1 MKWTKLLILL
11 CGSLVSICA
20 MADDAKGTHSRW
32 IITLT
37 LTDTASGK
45 LVEQGDL
52 DAELEF
58 DDAIKCESILA
69 RVRPIPVS
77 GNLAVAL
84 TCRKVDRN
92 VVDPRWGIVV
102 TVTDTTTG
110 ELLEQHELDP
120 EFEYNDPVK
129 CQAMA
134 ARLGPIRAPTNLAA
148 ALTCRRVDRSDAES
162 ERSPP
167 ERMMNQSMVLLCS
180 DSARNFVALAAY
192 TGENSC
198 LMASRWINY
207 GRL

>member
-1 MKWTKLLILL
+1 MAEAEQVFMKWTILLMLL
-11 CGSLVSICA
+11 CGSLVGICA
-20 MADDAKGTHSRW
+20 PADDAKGTHSRW
-32 IITLT
+32 VIVLT
-37 LTDTASGK
+37 LTDTTSGK

-58 DDAIKCESILA
+58 DDPSRCQSVLA
-69 RVRPIPVS
+69 RIHPIPTSV
-77 GNLAVAL
+77 NLAVAL

-92 VVDPRWGIVV
+92 VVVPRWGIVV

-148 ALTCRRVDRSDAES
+148 ALTCRRVDRSDA
-162 ERSPP
+162 
-167 ERMMNQSMVLLCS
+167 VFL
-180 DSARNFVALAAY
+180 
-192 TGENSC
+192 
-198 LMASRWINY
+198 
-207 GRL
+207 

>member
-1 MKWTKLLILL
+1 MKWTIPLILF
-11 CGSLVSICA
+11 CGSLVSNCA
-20 MADDAKGTHSRW
+20 LAGDAKGMHSRW
-32 IITLT
+32 VIVLT
-37 LTDTASGK
+37 LSDTTSGK

-58 DDAIKCESILA
+58 DAAIKCESILA
-69 RVRPIPVS
+69 KIRPNRVS

-92 VVDPRWGIVV
+92 VVVPRWGIVV

-120 EFEYNDPVK
+120 EFEYNNPVK

-148 ALTCRRVDRSDAES
+148 ALTCRRV
-162 ERSPP
+162 SPDW
-167 ERMMNQSMVLLCS
+167 MTKWS
-180 DSARNFVALAAY
+180 
-192 TGENSC
+192 G
-198 LMASRWINY
+198 
-207 GRL
+207 